1 MTSPQVAVHHRTT
14 YSFDRA
20 VVASPHILR
29 LRPVASPWTAVL
41 HHEQRVAPAEHLLHW
56 QQDPFG
62 NHVARVS
69 FLGPISGIDI
79 EVEIVAEL
87 TPRNPFDFLLDPS
100 AELWPFAYGEM
111 LSKDLG
117 HHLDADPAGPLVT
130 GFLADIDRSPRPT
143 IGVLGEVGLA
153 VAGTVRHEVR
163 TETGILSTEETLR
176 RGTASC
182 RDSAWL
188 MVQVFRHLGARGAV
202 RLGSPRRPAPRPATS
217 PICTHGPTSISRAPA
232 GSASTRPRACF
243 TAEGHIPL
251 AVAPYPEGT
260 APVVGTTEPCRVE
273 LVHTNS
279 VRRLIGDE
287 RLPNDGGKARNAPLT
302 QTIRRTLAHR
312 ASSWRD
318 DSCSLRSTD
327 DACVSTVLTEM
338 CSAAAISLYAYP
350 RARYRI
356 TSCSRGVSWSSS
368 GSAVEVTCPAKAS
381 STKPASRGENTASPS
396 ATRCTASTSSSAE
409 MCLVT

>member
-100 AELWPFAYGEM
+100 AELWPFAYGQP

-143 IGVLGEVGLA
+143 IGVLGEIGLA

-188 MVQVFRHLGARGAV
+188 MVQVFRHLGVAARFVSGHLVDLRPDGDITDLHAWADVYLPGAGWV
-202 RLGSPRRPAPRPATS
+202 G
-217 PICTHGPTSISRAPA
+217 IDPTS
-232 GSASTRPRACF
+232 GLF

-260 APVVGTTEPCRVE
+260 APVIGTTEPCRVE

-287 RLPNDGGKARNAPLT
+287 RLPNDASGAPGT
-302 QTIRRTLAHR
+302 HR
-312 ASSWRD
+312 
-318 DSCSLRSTD
+318 
-327 DACVSTVLTEM
+327 
-338 CSAAAISLYAYP
+338 
-350 RARYRI
+350 
-356 TSCSRGVSWSSS
+356 
-368 GSAVEVTCPAKAS
+368 
-381 STKPASRGENTASPS
+381 
-396 ATRCTASTSSSAE
+396 
-409 MCLVT
+409 